1 MLKTLMI
8 SLALAASFGC
18 ATTRSQSTNRTAG
31 QLVDDATITTN
42 ANAAI
47 VGDEDASFFKI
58 AVTTRKGDVVLRGV
72 VNTAATETRLVARIE
87 RLRGV
92 NSVRSELRIERPTM

>member
-18 ATTRSQSTNRTAG
+18 ATTRNQSTNRTAG
-31 QLVDDATITTN
+31 QVVDDATITTN

-58 AVTTRKGDVVLRGV
+58 AVTTRKGDVVLRGT
-72 VNTAATETRLVARIE
+72 VNTAQTETRLVARIE
-87 RLRGV
+87 RMRGV
-92 NSVRSELRIERPTM
+92 NSVRSELRIELPTM